1 MKDSEEYAPLYTQRE
16 RVRLAVI
23 YTCVFLLVSLVSYI
37 WLLPEL
43 EYFMS
48 TAHCQTFYGYQG
60 ILVMVYGLFVGIPV
74 LTWMSLQIAFTWQ
87 GVRIILHRQS
97 PPVGTKV
104 LRKTVI
110 VKGREA
116 VMKGWLM
123 ILLVP
128 AFFIMVIPWG
138 IITADELLQS
148 MDLTRLDYA
157 TCVELYEVKN
167 GLR

>member
-1 MKDSEEYAPLYTQRE
+1 MNDSKEYAPLYTLQE
-16 RVRLAVI
+16 RIRLAVI
-23 YTCVFLLVSLVSYI
+23 YACVFLLVSLIGYI

-43 EYFMS
+43 EIFMS
-48 TAHCQTFYGYQG
+48 TAHCQTFYGYHG
-60 ILVMVYGLFVGIPV
+60 LVVMVYGLYVGIPV
-74 LTWMSLQIAFTWQ
+74 LTWLTLQVAFTWQ
-87 GVRIILHRQS
+87 GARIILHRQS
-97 PPVGTKV
+97 PPAGTKV
-104 LRKTVI
+104 LRKTLI

-128 AFFIMVIPWG
+128 AFFVMLVPWG
-138 IITADELLQS
+138 IITADELLQT

-167 GLR
+167 GFR

>member
-1 MKDSEEYAPLYTQRE
+1 MKDSQEYAPLYTQGE

-23 YTCVFLLVSLVSYI
+23 YTCIFLLVSLIGYI

-43 EYFMS
+43 EQFMS
-48 TAHCQTFYGYQG
+48 TAHCQTFYGYHG
-60 ILVMVYGLFVGIPV
+60 LVVMVYGLYVGIPV
-74 LTWMSLQIAFTWQ
+74 LTWLTLQIAFTWQ
-87 GVRIILHRQS
+87 GAKIIIHRQS

-128 AFFIMVIPWG
+128 AFFIMVVPWG
-138 IITADELLQS
+138 VVTADKLLQT
-148 MDLTRLDYA
+148 MDFTRLDYA
-157 TCVELYEVKN
+157 SCVELYEYKN
-167 GLR
+167 RFK